1 MEKFLVLLIAAPLF
15 EDKIPAFQ
23 QAQVLSR
30 ATWSSWASKK
40 RLAPALKKEKP
51 PRGRRPI
58 RTRTAETQTK
68 SLTPLPSKFY
78 CIYNYRHSLAPVR
91 GPL

>member
-15 EDKIPAFQ
+15 EDKIPDFQ

-40 RLAPALKKEKP
+40 RLAPALKK
-51 PRGRRPI
+51 
-58 RTRTAETQTK
+58 K
-68 SLTPLPSKFY
+68 S
-78 CIYNYRHSLAPVR
+78 RHVDGVPYVHGQQKR
-91 GPL
+91 KQNP